1 MYAFHRKSVELL
13 YTGFI
18 VRFVILIFSP
28 TRNVFETVQMTRVIS
43 RFEIV
48 VWCRRLGYLEMSVLY
63 FSLSKSNKSVDFLLW
78 SLLWYTQWFVL
89 MLFQREST
97 QVISYKCPIKK
108 LKLLFVY
115 NLSLLFKINI
125 CSIFYLFKGISFVA
139 SLNRVV

>member
-1 MYAFHRKSVELL
+1 MYAFHRKSVALL
-13 YTGFI
+13 YTGSI

-63 FSLSKSNKSVDFLLW
+63 FSLSESNKSVDFLLW
-78 SLLWYTQWFVL
+78 SLLWYTEWFVL

-108 LKLLFVY
+108 LKLRFVY
-115 NLSLLFKINI
+115 RIKFWWKLIFAAFFLFK
-125 CSIFYLFKGISFVA
+125 SISLIA